1 LPHFPPRL
9 AVPRLELPRRH
20 PPAASS
26 AIRRGNAA
34 APGRLRAKRFRGA
47 ARLPLPA
54 ELRGF
59 QAPSRARVF
68 LLQASPGTSRVTLPE
83 AGSAPRLFRKVLRV
97 ADNARLPACG
107 SRNLFVRLDCR
118 SRAIPARRFAETR
131 ISRKANSARR
141 VRDDGR
147 PCGAPSGLREVRR
160 GHARRVR
167 LAGRS
172 SALGGTASGCS
183 RVQNPAARIR
193 WIRAA
198 VLLPPRLLPR
208 REGLPRSGLP
218 QPVARGIPPRSPALR
233 GPRRLE
239 RVPGFLRARLR
250 WRANRWAL
258 RHCCAEPVHARGRAR
273 NPRGSRKRR

>member
-97 ADNARLPACG
+97 AGNARLPACG

-160 GHARRVR
+160 GHARRGQSPGRVRRRDRRVR

-239 RVPGFLRARLR
+239 RVPGFLR
-250 WRANRWAL
+250 
-258 RHCCAEPVHARGRAR
+258 
-273 NPRGSRKRR
+273 